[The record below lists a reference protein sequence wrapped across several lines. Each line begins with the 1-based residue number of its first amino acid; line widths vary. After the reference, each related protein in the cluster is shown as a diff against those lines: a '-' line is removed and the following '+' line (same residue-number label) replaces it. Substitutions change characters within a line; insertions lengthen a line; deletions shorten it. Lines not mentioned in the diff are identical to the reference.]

1 MAVHQAVMWM
11 SQTWVRVSKQRFWR
25 AYARVYGSLR
35 FIPSTECAPVIR
47 EPVSNFADTGPRDSD
62 PPHFKTSCYPAIPP
76 ELHRGGKCSSR
87 ARWPTIAP
95 FAPPL
100 WKTTQLPGAKEWLC
114 QSDVA
119 LEWYLW
125 AGTTF
130 LLWFAPCR
138 GAWSLSS
145 LVFDPLTKDGPQE
158 CISRLRLTGLCD
170 NLQRRAMSRRCLPL
184 RQPLC
189 RVSKAPPFIC
199 GAHECLTGYCAL
211 TLSEERTEKFSAET
225 RRRVLSYTRSKS
237 LKSLRS
243 PVHPY
248 CFGRCLRHN
257 MQFSVHPRQIQLT
270 DGIWDTRRAFRWL
283 MIGTDDSL
291 QQ

>member
-1 MAVHQAVMWM
+1 MRWAQGTSHSVVLRWQR
-11 SQTWVRVSKQRFWR
+11 WVRVFKQRFGDR
-25 AYARVYGSLR
+25 KRV
-35 FIPSTECAPVIR
+35 FTECAPVIR

-76 ELHRGGKCSSR
+76 ELHWGGKCSSC
-87 ARWPTIAP
+87 ARWPIVAP
-95 FAPPL
+95 VAPSL
-100 WKTTQLPGAKEWLC
+100 WKTTQLPAAKEWLC
-114 QSDVA
+114 QSDGA
-119 LEWYLW
+119 LEWYVW

-158 CISRLRLTGLCD
+158 CISRLRFTGLCD
-170 NLQRRAMSRRCLPL
+170 NLQRRVMSRRCLPL
-184 RQPLC
+184 QKPLC
-189 RVSKAPPFIC
+189 RVSKAPHSFVGLMNAQQATALSLSALGSFLQRSLHQKMGFIF
-199 GAHECLTGYCAL
+199 HKEQ
-211 TLSEERTEKFSAET
+211 
-225 RRRVLSYTRSKS
+225 S

-243 PVHPY
+243 PVNLY

-257 MQFSVHPRQIQLT
+257 MRFSVQFQLN
-270 DGIWDTRRAFRWL
+270 DGIWDKRQAIRWL